1 MSETTVEQV
10 MTDTSVPSE
19 TPTQPIPDDQTK
31 ESKTESG
38 QEPAKDDD
46 IDKKFENLK
55 SRLKSEKRAMRAQFT
70 QREQQLL
77 AELTE
82 LKAKSQPQQ
91 TNRYE
96 GPREDDKNP
105 DGSLKYQTYG
115 EFLQAEIEYKV
126 KQAMAANQPK
136 QESQVS
142 VQEQVWI
149 AKREEAIGQQA
160 EELLKSNP
168 EYQEIL
174 EDNSEVLD
182 VMPPHI
188 ERAFLEAD
196 NAPLAFIALAQEGKL
211 ADLLTMSP
219 QKAAMEIAKAEIRG
233 EAMVKAKKVTKA
245 PAPMTPN
252 KGSATIGA
260 RLENMS
266 GDDILKAMRG

>member
-1 MSETTVEQV
+1 MSETIVEQV

-82 LKAKSQPQQ
+82 LKAKSQTQQ
-91 TNRYE
+91 PKYE
-96 GPREDDKNP
+96 GPREDDRNP
-105 DGSLKYQTYG
+105 DGSPKYQTYG

-136 QESQVS
+136 QESQTS

-149 AKREEAIGQQA
+149 AKREEAIGHQA
-160 EELLKSNP
+160 AELLKSNP

-233 EAMVKAKKVTKA
+233 EAMVKAKKVTSA
-245 PAPMTPN
+245 PAPLSSN
-252 KGSATIGA
+252 KGTGATGKS
-260 RLENMS
+260 LDNMS